1 MDGKLRIGP
10 QFGRLPSQVHS
21 QSVREDPRP
30 GLRTGQGKTFD
41 HDAVRL
47 NVRGKDDAALAKVYT
62 KLSAR
67 SQSVRGRPADYAS
80 APVEPLP
87 NSKPVAPDA
96 TREPAKG
103 LEGLFRKEADGSTT
117 VAFDGITLNIKED
130 GAVEGTIISPKG
142 DPLAIKGTFKDGKI
156 TADVE
161 KLGTY
166 TAQLSFSEGST
177 VKGADGKVLL
187 TDVQQVSAPATP
199 VPTKP
204 KPPEGASVEGIVS
217 GDTAYFG
224 GFNVTFGKDGQV
236 SVQLNSP
243 DGRTILGKG
252 SINDKGEITVRF
264 DDPKTG
270 FDGSTYTGV
279 YSRDEKGRARISD
292 IRFVGKTA
300 APDASQSTSDKASE
314 VKQDSAS
321 DAG

>member
-10 QFGRLPSQVHS
+10 QHGRLPSHVKS
-21 QSVREDPRP
+21 EPARDESKP
-30 GLRTGQGKTFD
+30 GLRTGRDKPFD
-41 HDAVRL
+41 QDAVRL
-47 NVRGKDDAALAKVYT
+47 HVRGKDDAALAKVYT

-67 SQSVRGRPADYAS
+67 NQPVRGRPADFPA

-87 NSKPVAPDA
+87 QAKPVAPDRG
-96 TREPAKG
+96 REPAKG
-103 LEGLFRKEADGSTT
+103 LEGLYRKESDGSTT

-166 TAQLSFSEGST
+166 TAQLSFSEGSA

-187 TDVQQVSAPATP
+187 TDVQQVSAPQAP

-204 KPPEGASVEGIVS
+204 KPPEGASVDGIVS

-224 GFNVTFGKDGQV
+224 GFNITFGKDGQV

-270 FDGSTYTGV
+270 FDGSTYSGV
-279 YSRDEKGRARISD
+279 YSQNEKGRARISD
-292 IRFVGKTA
+292 IRFLGRTSVPATPQDARDGVSSRPTESVSDVG
-300 APDASQSTSDKASE
+300 
-314 VKQDSAS
+314 
-321 DAG
+321 